1 VCQRDLAQVLCHL
14 PKFEDPNLL
23 FGYDAVGDAGVYALD
38 KKTALVQTVDIL
50 TPIADDPYIF
60 GEIAAA
66 NSLSDIYAMGAKP
79 LTALNVVGF
88 PPKLDISILERIIQ
102 GGSSK
107 AKEAGAVIVGGHTI
121 KDQELKY
128 GLAVTGIIA
137 RDKIISND
145 KAKAGDKLV
154 LTKPLGTG
162 IISTALKAGLASEEA
177 ISKINDSMRQLNRE
191 ASEVMQEVGVNA
203 CTDITGYGLLG
214 HALIMAQASRVGIK
228 VYSTEVPIFQEAH
241 DYARQALF
249 PGGSVANFEYIQ
261 PHAQFDPS
269 VSHELRM
276 LLCDAQTSGGLLISV
291 SEEKCEALLEKL
303 HQAGVV
309 IARVIGEVIEKPIG
323 GIWVV

>member
-1 VCQRDLAQVLCHL
+1 MCQCDLAQVLRHL
-14 PKFEDPNLL
+14 PRFEDPNLL

-38 KKTALVQTVDIL
+38 KETALVQTVDIL

-66 NSLSDIYAMGAKP
+66 NSLSDIYAMGGKP
-79 LTALNVVGF
+79 LTALNIVGF

-107 AKEAGAVIVGGHTI
+107 VREAGAVIVGGHTI

-128 GLAVTGIIA
+128 GLAVTGIVR

-145 KAKAGDKLV
+145 KARAGDKLV

-162 IISTALKAGLASEEA
+162 IISTALKADLASKEA
-177 ISKINDSMRQLNRE
+177 VSKINNSMRQLNKE

-214 HALIMAQASRVGIK
+214 HALIMAEASGVGIK
-228 VYSTEVPIFQEAH
+228 ICSNEVPIFQEAH
-241 DYARQALF
+241 DYAREALF
-249 PGGSVANFEYIQ
+249 PSGSMANFEYVQ
-261 PHAQFDPS
+261 PRVQFDPS
-269 VSHELRM
+269 VSHDIRM
-276 LLCDAQTSGGLLISV
+276 LLSDAQTSGGLLISV
-291 SEEKCEALLEKL
+291 SEEKYEELLKKL

-309 IARVIGEVIEKPIG
+309 IARVIGEVIEQPIG
-323 GIWVV
+323 RIWVV